1 MPASKAFYSVQ
12 EIASDLS
19 IDEREAAEL
28 VEQFQKV
35 LKASGKIVL
44 SGKIPAPW
52 YEIHKHDGFMKLG
65 QQFRRVPLTEKRLL
79 SVKEFCQ
86 YAGGID
92 ARLARSFAKDNNI
105 VVHIGGKMLIDRLK
119 FDEWCVE
126 QTNQQ

>member
-12 EIASDLS
+12 EIATDLS

-44 SGKIPAPW
+44 SGKIPAAW
-52 YEIHKHDGFMKLG
+52 YEIHKRDGFMKLS

-92 ARLARSFAKDNNI
+92 ARLARSFARDNNI

-126 QTNQQ
+126 QTKQQ

>member
-1 MPASKAFYSVQ
+1 MPTSKTFYSVQ

-19 IDEREAAEL
+19 IDEGEAAEL

-44 SGKIPAPW
+44 SGKIPAVW
-52 YEIHKHDGFMKLG
+52 YEIHKCDGFMRLE

-92 ARLARSFAKDNNI
+92 ARLARSFARENSL

-119 FDEWCVE
+119 FDEWCVD
-126 QTNQQ
+126 QTE